1 MAEALESMRLEDY
14 WGVIRGPFSP
24 PVSSHI
30 GSDASRLKKAQ
41 SKDRHHTYFRMTSH
55 VTWRAVVT
63 EDACPRTV
71 AATSV
76 SPVPPLPRPSL
87 REQLGGRGSRQLM
100 FEVLS
105 VCCRGGRRDV
115 CQARSGSPRLLPRRR
130 AGPRGGGPRATSGGA
145 AACGQPGRPGLP
157 PCLVGCEAKWPCL
170 FLLSFVSLV
179 KDPFR

>member
-115 CQARSGSPRLLPRRR
+115 CQARSGSPRLPPRRR
-130 AGPRGGGPRATSGGA
+130 AGTRGGGPRA
-145 AACGQPGRPGLP
+145 GLP
-157 PCLVGCEAKWPCL
+157 AEQRPAASRGGRGSRPVWWG
-170 FLLSFVSLV
+170 V
-179 KDPFR
+179 KRNGPVCFSSRLCHL